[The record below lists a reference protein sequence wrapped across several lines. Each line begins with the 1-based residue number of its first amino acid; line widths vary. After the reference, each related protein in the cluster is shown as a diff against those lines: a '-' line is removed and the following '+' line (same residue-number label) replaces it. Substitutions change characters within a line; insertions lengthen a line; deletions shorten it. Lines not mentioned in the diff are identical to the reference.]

1 MLILSLASRISQ
13 LGVALQSDPPPSR
26 PIGRGAKVRAAVHAA
41 TLAELVNKGYV
52 ALSVESVAQRAG
64 VHKTTVYRRWKDRE
78 SLLTDALAEHM
89 AMDIPVP
96 DTGAIETDLRALA
109 RSLVQ
114 AFTSSAG
121 QAILAAMFTG
131 AAHLPEIAAARR
143 HVFDDR
149 LSRAEPV
156 VMRAIERGELPGD
169 TDPAELF
176 KTLAAPIYLRLLIT
190 ADLVD
195 ETTADQAVRVTLA
208 AALAGVLRP
217 ARHGE

>member
-1 MLILSLASRISQ
+1 M
-13 LGVALQSDPPPSR
+13 QSDHPVAR
-26 PIGRGAKVRAAVHAA
+26 PVGRGAKVRAAVHAA
-41 TLAELVNKGYV
+41 TLAELVDKGYA
-52 ALSVESVAQRAG
+52 ALSVENVAQRAG
-64 VHKTTVYRRWKDRE
+64 VHKTTVYRRWKDRK
-78 SLLTDALAEHM
+78 SLLTDALAEHV

-114 AFTSSAG
+114 SFTSPAG

-131 AAHLPEIAAARR
+131 AAHLPEIAAVRR

-149 LSRAEPV
+149 LTRAEPV
-156 VMRAIERGELPGD
+156 VTRAIERGELAGD

-190 ADLVD
+190 ADPVD
-195 ETTADQAVRVTLA
+195 EATADQAVRVTLA
-208 AALAGVLRP
+208 AARAGALRLARAGEP
-217 ARHGE
+217 ATG

>member
-1 MLILSLASRISQ
+1 MK
-13 LGVALQSDPPPSR
+13 SDHSTAR
-26 PIGRGAKVRAAVHAA
+26 PVGRGAKVRTAVHAA
-41 TLAELVNKGYV
+41 TLAELLDKGYA
-52 ALSVESVAQRAG
+52 ALSVENIAQRAG

-78 SLLTDALAEHM
+78 SLLTDALAEHV

-114 AFTSSAG
+114 KFTSPTG

-149 LSRAEPV
+149 LARAESV
-156 VMRAIERGELPGD
+156 VTRAIERGELATD

-190 ADLVD
+190 ADPVD
-195 ETTADQAVRVTLA
+195 EATADQAVRVTLA
-208 AALAGVLRP
+208 AARAGALRP
-217 ARHGE
+217 AHDGESATG

>member
-1 MLILSLASRISQ
+1 M
-13 LGVALQSDPPPSR
+13 QSDHSAAR
-26 PIGRGAKVRAAVHAA
+26 PVGRGAKVRAAVHAA
-41 TLAELVNKGYV
+41 TLAELVDKGYA
-52 ALSVESVAQRAG
+52 ALSVENVAQRAG
-64 VHKTTVYRRWKDRE
+64 VHKTTVYRRWEDRE

-114 AFTSSAG
+114 SFASPAG

-149 LSRAEPV
+149 LTRAEPV
-156 VMRAIERGELPGD
+156 VTRAIERGELPGD

-190 ADLVD
+190 ADPVH
-195 ETTADQAVRVTLA
+195 EATADQAVRVTLA
-208 AALAGVLRP
+208 AARAGALRLAHASEP
-217 ARHGE
+217 ATG

>member
-1 MLILSLASRISQ
+1 M
-13 LGVALQSDPPPSR
+13 QSDHSTHR
-26 PIGRGAKVRAAVHAA
+26 PVGRGAKVRAAVHAA
-41 TLAELVNKGYV
+41 TLAELVDKGYA
-52 ALSVESVAQRAG
+52 ALSVENVAQRAG

-114 AFTSSAG
+114 AFTSPTG

-131 AAHLPEIAAARR
+131 AGYLPEIASARR

-149 LSRAEPV
+149 LARAEPV
-156 VMRAIERGELPGD
+156 VTRAIERGELPGGV
-169 TDPAELF
+169 DPAELF
-176 KTLAAPIYLRLLIT
+176 KTLAAPIYLRLLVT
-190 ADLVD
+190 ADPVD
-195 ETTADQAVRVTLA
+195 EATADQAVRVTLA
-208 AALAGVLRP
+208 AARAEALRRP
-217 ARHGE
+217 AGDGKPATE

>member
-1 MLILSLASRISQ
+1 MH
-13 LGVALQSDPPPSR
+13 SDPSPVR
-26 PIGRGAKVRAAVHAA
+26 PVGRGAKVRAAVHAA
-41 TLAELVNKGYV
+41 TLAELLDKGYA
-52 ALSVESVAQRAG
+52 ALTVENVAQRAG

-96 DTGAIETDLRALA
+96 DTGGIETDLRALA

-114 AFTSSAG
+114 SFTSPTG
-121 QAILAAMFTG
+121 QAVLAAMFTG

-149 LSRAEPV
+149 LARAEPV
-156 VMRAIERGELPGD
+156 VTRAVERGELAGD

-176 KTLAAPIYLRLLIT
+176 KTLVAPIYLRLLMT
-190 ADLVD
+190 ADPVD

-208 AALAGVLRP
+208 AARAGALRRARDGDP
-217 ARHGE
+217 ASG